1 MDKKRASS
9 SVEEE
14 AGVLKS
20 GYVTAAFSPVNDFQ
34 KTKKVYYAVL
44 GHRALELHESEKK
57 SQRKNRHPRHL
68 IDLSTCF
75 NINRHFDGRLK
86 YCVAIMTP
94 DETLVLRAET
104 DVLSDEWYD
113 MLMSAVIPARALH
126 LGRPVLANE
135 FFECAWDVTM
145 VEHPKFRK
153 PVKSS
158 DKLVNL
164 CTKDPSLLGPHR
176 LCFYHH
182 TIILCRRGIEPAS
195 SDALSQS
202 GIPPFKGSDFVEFP
216 RQYMASFGCQE
227 RYFFMVMGRSSPS
240 GSGELWAQC
249 DCEEVAADVH
259 SKLNKIIE
267 EECEKKKKMPNGP
280 LLHLTSTYQAYR
292 DRLHTHS
299 GIRRTGT
306 AASRKLTP
314 DELSLKERR
323 AQLRGYKWAA
333 DSIQERTQ
341 EGSLSPNVPSFL
353 WFDSTTAREK
363 CLKTPRSGP
372 NSLARRIDR
381 TRSFEAKMSLTSSC
395 AASRVESEKNSNR
408 SSPAELPLESLQWLS
423 LSQHHSLVSSSA
435 AEETEDRQKFYS
447 GGTLR
452 TDAEEVVNVVKTG
465 VERQFKATVERTHP
479 SVSKQQGI
487 SHSESRKGIS
497 TAAGHLECDER
508 ADGMSCSVAGS
519 TSTNDDFLQTTPG
532 EISKDASG
540 DNLEYAPMEM
550 NSWSSGS
557 ASHLGLSIGEPQFN
571 FEEVRSYV
579 SDSSDSCY
587 SSMAANGAPRAY
599 SFGASHI
606 VHQQP
611 RRSGRKLMQP
621 EHGSPVPD
629 SLRCSATLPQSEDVH
644 HSNKPSPST
653 CASQEDARKRAF
665 SLGSSKSWFQ
675 KPFRKL
681 SRDFMS
687 RAHRLSNTSQTSSTS
702 STGLSLVHSPNSC
715 FLPATPQA
723 YIATDPYPVSR
734 VRSGSI
740 GSGLSTPYSKR
751 CVNNDPTGDHVPVDF
766 GGGVLSLGK
775 SGSGSLHSADS
786 PSRSRTSSFGCGQRC
801 YGLRDAND
809 LVLHVTDA
817 ESEYVSAL
825 PSRRTYERCKEQHS
839 SSVHVPSEFDEANDY
854 VVRDPANAADFHIGS
869 SLVSHEGQLSTNNY
883 PDARS
888 SQIFETI
895 QESLSGRSS
904 PAKETDSIDS
914 NEEQETFDRMSRK
927 FETSKSTGKKVNKED
942 NNDDNKLKQN
952 VLDSGSDLE
961 YVPVDNAKER
971 KTVMRT
977 LRMEASSDVNSSK
990 TAASESSDNTPHQ
1003 RIKLNPSGLSD
1014 ISMPA
1019 STVGD
1024 AARKGSASESEDD
1037 ERILDVALSEEIS
1050 ISDLIDE
1057 WIEVVLRKNIR
1068 GISEEFVALCSKTKP
1083 SRKDC
1088 SISLANKNSGLN
1100 RYQNVLCL
1108 NNSRVKLINHPS
1120 GNDYIH
1126 ANYVGTPFSGRRFI
1140 CTQAPLDSTIYDFWF
1155 MIVQEKIE
1163 YIIMLTNFVEKGY
1176 IKSALY
1182 FPFDVNK
1189 TGNYN
1194 GVIVKC
1200 LSCERRLDFECEVWE
1215 RSLAVKFPGE
1225 KSVIVAHFHWTDW
1238 PDHGIPNSYSCP
1250 LYLLEMVRMSPS
1262 PIVLHCSAGIG
1273 RTGCLVLIEVV
1284 LEKLLCRQSCTEMD
1298 SILMKLRKQRAGL
1311 VQNDTVRIF

>member
-1 MDKKRASS
+1 MDKKRASNS
-9 SVEEE
+9 MEEE

-20 GYVTAAFSPVNDFQ
+20 GYVTAAFLPS
-34 KTKKVYYAVL
+34 KTKKVYYAAL

-104 DVLSDEWYD
+104 DVLTDEWYD

-153 PVKSS
+153 SLKSS
-158 DKLVNL
+158 EKLVNL

-182 TIILCRRGIEPAS
+182 TIILCRRGIEPAP

-202 GIPPFKGSDFVEFP
+202 GIPPFRVTDFVEFP

-240 GSGELWAQC
+240 GSGELWALC

-259 SKLNKIIE
+259 NKLNKIIE

-280 LLHLTSTYQAYR
+280 LLHLTSTYHAHR

-299 GIRRTGT
+299 GLRRTGT
-306 AASRKLTP
+306 TSSKKLTP

-341 EGSLSPNVPSFL
+341 EDTLSPNVPSFL
-353 WFDSTTAREK
+353 WFDSTNSRNS
-363 CLKTPRSGP
+363 RSGQ
-372 NSLARRIDR
+372 NSVVGKIDR
-381 TRSFEAKMSLTSSC
+381 TQSFETKISVPSS
-395 AASRVESEKNSNR
+395 SVVGRRGIEKNGKGCF
-408 SSPAELPLESLQWLS
+408 PGELSFESLEWKNLS
-423 LSQHHSLVSSSA
+423 RNHSSFASSSTT
-435 AEETEDRQKFYS
+435 EETEDS

-452 TDAEEVVNVVKTG
+452 TDLEETTSPVKTT
-465 VERQFKATVERTHP
+465 VERQIKATIERCHP
-479 SVSKQQGI
+479 FAPKQQSI
-487 SHSESRKGIS
+487 SHSESRKVLS
-497 TAAGHLECDER
+497 TTGGHPEYDER
-508 ADGMSCSVAGS
+508 ADGTSCSAAGS

-532 EISKDASG
+532 EMSEDASG

-611 RRSGRKLMQP
+611 RRSGRKVVHP
-621 EHGSPVPD
+621 EHGSPALN
-629 SLRCSATLPQSEDVH
+629 SLRSSSTLPQSEDIH

-653 CASQEDARKRAF
+653 CASREDARKRAF

-681 SRDFMS
+681 SRDFIS
-687 RAHRLSNTSQTSSTS
+687 RAHRLSNTSQASSTS
-702 STGLSLVHSPNSC
+702 STGLSLIHSPNSSL
-715 FLPATPQA
+715 LPATPQ
-723 YIATDPYPVSR
+723 IATDPYPVSR
-734 VRSGSI
+734 VRSGST
-740 GSGLSTPYSKR
+740 GSGISTPYSKPN
-751 CVNNDPTGDHVPVDF
+751 VSSDPAGDHVPVDF
-766 GGGVLSLGK
+766 GGGGLSLGK
-775 SGSGSLHSADS
+775 SASGSLHSVDS
-786 PSRSRTSSFGCGQRC
+786 PSRSRTSSFGCGQRY
-801 YGLRDAND
+801 YGSRDTND
-809 LVLHVTDA
+809 VIVHNTDA
-817 ESEYVSAL
+817 ETDYTSAL
-825 PSRRTYERCKEQHS
+825 PLRRTYERCREQLN
-839 SSVHVPSEFDEANDY
+839 SSVCVPNEVDEADDY
-854 VVRDPANAADFHIGS
+854 VVRDPADASDFRISSPHI
-869 SLVSHEGQLSTNNY
+869 SHEGQLCANSY
-883 PDARS
+883 SDSRS

-904 PAKETDSIDS
+904 PTKDTDSVGS
-914 NEEQETFDRMSRK
+914 QEQEVVDKMDRK
-927 FETSKSTGKKVNKED
+927 CEKSKSMEKQICKDGG
-942 NNDDNKLKQN
+942 DD
-952 VLDSGSDLE
+952 GSDGGQKKILSSNPDLE
-961 YVPVDNAKER
+961 FVPTDSARQDGGTTRELSGKNER
-971 KTVMRT
+971 MK
-977 LRMEASSDVNSSK
+977 NSK
-990 TAASESSDNTPHQ
+990 T
-1003 RIKLNPSGLSD
+1003 K
-1014 ISMPA
+1014 
-1019 STVGD
+1019 
-1024 AARKGSASESEDD
+1024 SESEEEDD
-1037 ERILDVALSEEIS
+1037 RETWEDITTLTEDIN
-1050 ISDLIDE
+1050 IDDLVNE
-1057 WIEVVLRKNIR
+1057 WIASMLSKGTKGLNDEFMEVCAR
-1068 GISEEFVALCSKTKP
+1068 TKP
-1083 SRKDC
+1083 SPDDYT
-1088 SISLANKNSGLN
+1088 IFTANQNSGRN
-1100 RYQNVLCL
+1100 RYRNVVCL
-1108 NNSRVKLINHPS
+1108 NNSRVKLINHPT

-1126 ANYVGTPFSGRRFI
+1126 ANYISTPFSQRRFI
-1140 CTQAPLDSTIYDFWF
+1140 CTQAPLDHTIYDFWF
-1155 MIVQEKIE
+1155 MIMQEKVK
-1163 YIIMLTNFVEKGY
+1163 YIVMLTNFIEKGY
-1176 IKSALY
+1176 NKSAAY
-1182 FPFDVNK
+1182 FPFDEHGTENF
-1189 TGNYN
+1189 N
-1194 GVIVKC
+1194 GVTVKC
-1200 LSCERRLDFECEVWE
+1200 LRCKRRVDFECEVWE
-1215 RSLAVKFPGE
+1215 RSLIVELPGVKSATV
-1225 KSVIVAHFHWTDW
+1225 KHFHWIDW
-1238 PDHGIPNSYSCP
+1238 RDHSVPNSFTCP
-1250 LYLLEMVRMSPS
+1250 LHLLEVVRLSTT

-1273 RTGCLVLIEVV
+1273 RTGCLVFIELV
-1284 LEKLLCRQSCTEMD
+1284 LEKLLCKQNCSNMGL
-1298 SILMKLRKQRAGL
+1298 ILTALRKQRAYL
-1311 VQNDTVRIF
+1311 IQNNIVRAFSFL